1 MLFVPCDC
9 LHGLHGQD
17 AVKTNVCGSKK
28 PLHTCFMCVGSV
40 PAYFFLIVNEYFMF
54 VELNIFP
61 HWQAHNFMGVGKKI
75 PVTPLTFLYR

>member
-9 LHGLHGQD
+9 LHGQV
-17 AVKTNVCGSKK
+17 AVKTNVFVSKK
-28 PLHTCFMCVGSV
+28 PLHTCFVCVGSV
-40 PAYFFLIVNEYFMF
+40 PVSFFLIVNECFMF

-75 PVTPLTFLYR
+75 PVTPLTFL